1 MQKESLDSD
10 VILSITEY
18 LSKHGYEKIANDLKA
33 EAKIKAGNADKDDCF
48 PQPVQPLLSNPLL
61 TKFTGTKFTPGPSV
75 LANPLFLLLQNMDS
89 STEKDDVISFFKEGA
104 GVTVKPEAITLV
116 VKGPEKNTCSSV
128 ELPGFEGIATKAGQ
142 VKFESWELT
151 KKAMGLHGKF
161 MKVRGVAIQRR
172 NDAGMGRHVY
182 ISLAVNDLRTVCAY
196 GFKKNEHGAREAVD
210 RETIREMVSEEDGIE
225 IISSISPEDA
235 MMEYY
240 LLRMSEIVAF
250 KFRQEGGKVIVRG
263 NCSVILSAISG
274 LFEEVWEDITSGER
288 VTLQLFLQEIVNHI
302 CESITSSSWA
312 SKKKSGKAICKLS
325 EVLGESLW
333 PHHNRLL
340 QCLVTE
346 IPGRLWEGKDA
357 LLDALGALSV
367 SCHEAIT
374 KEDPT
379 APTTILSL
387 ICAACKKKLKKYRE
401 SAFSCLDKVIIAFG
415 DPEFFNTVFPMLYEM
430 CKTASVR
437 TSSQALSASDAV
449 KTGCYTMS
457 PIL

>member
-263 NCSVILSAISG
+263 NCSVILSA
-274 LFEEVWEDITSGER
+274 
-288 VTLQLFLQEIVNHI
+288 
-302 CESITSSSWA
+302 
-312 SKKKSGKAICKLS
+312 SGKAICKLS
-325 EVLGESLW
+325 EVLGESLS
-333 PHHNRLL
+333 PHHKRLL

-346 IPGRLWEGKDA
+346 IPGRLWEGRDA

-379 APTTILSL
+379 TPTTILSL
-387 ICAACKKKLKKYRE
+387 ICSACKKKLKKYRE